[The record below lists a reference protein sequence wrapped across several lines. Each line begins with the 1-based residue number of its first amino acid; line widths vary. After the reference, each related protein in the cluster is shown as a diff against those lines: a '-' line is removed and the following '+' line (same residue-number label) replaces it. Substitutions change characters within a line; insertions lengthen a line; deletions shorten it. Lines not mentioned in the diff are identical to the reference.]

1 MTVLQIAHWIIFV
14 NLLWVLWQRS
24 SADNES
30 EEEEG
35 RERELERTQELQ
47 KLNVKAAAKDEIET
61 STALMG

>member
-1 MTVLQIAHWIIFV
+1 MLQIAHWIIFV

-24 SADNES
+24 SVDKES

-35 RERELERTQELQ
+35 RERELEKTQELQ
-47 KLNVKAAAKDEIET
+47 KLNVKAATKDEIET

>member
-1 MTVLQIAHWIIFV
+1 M
-14 NLLWVLWQRS
+14 LWQRS
-24 SADNES
+24 SVDKES

>member
-1 MTVLQIAHWIIFV
+1 MLQIAHWIIFV

-24 SADNES
+24 SVDKES

>member
-1 MTVLQIAHWIIFV
+1 MLQIAHWIIFV
-14 NLLWVLWQRS
+14 NLLWVLFKRS
-24 SADNES
+24 SADKES

-35 RERELERTQELQ
+35 RERGLERTQELQ

>member
-1 MTVLQIAHWIIFV
+1 MLQIAHLIIFV

>member
-1 MTVLQIAHWIIFV
+1 MLQIAHWIIFV

-24 SADNES
+24 SVDKES

-35 RERELERTQELQ
+35 RERELERTPELQ
-47 KLNVKAAAKDEIET
+47 KLNVKAAIKDEIET